1 MSRELITSDGLI
13 TVRPAL
19 PADAERLRGLRIE
32 ALADTPEAFAAD
44 YAAAVIEPVDAWVER
59 IAKNNAQDTGV
70 ICVAEIAD
78 RLIGMMALSRGHWPK
93 TRHGGMIWGVY
104 VTPVWRGHR
113 VAEALV
119 DECVVWAQAYGVV
132 VLKLGAVTT
141 NTPAIRCYVR
151 CGFTVYGVEPKVIHH
166 DGVFYDEL
174 LMVRHI

>member
-1 MSRELITSDGLI
+1 MSRELITSDGLV

-19 PADAERLRGLRIE
+19 PADAERLRALRIE
-32 ALADTPEAFAAD
+32 ALADTPEAFSAD

-104 VTPVWRGHR
+104 ITPVWRGHR

-119 DECVVWAQAYGVV
+119 DECVTWAQAHGVV
-132 VLKLGAVTT
+132 VLKLGVVTT

-166 DGVFYDEL
+166 NGVFYDEL
-174 LMVRHI
+174 LMARSI